1 MKLVD
6 PEEDVMVISDNG
18 TIIRMLVKE
27 ISKIGRGSQGVRMM
41 RVKNQG
47 NVVCVATAPH
57 QEIIEDDGGEA
68 TDGAE

>member
-1 MKLVD
+1 
-6 PEEDVMVISDNG
+6 SDNG

-47 NVVCVATAPH
+47 TVVCVATAPH
-57 QEIIEDDGGEA
+57 QEVIEEGGE
-68 TDGAE
+68 GAGEGSAE